1 MVVAQRMPPDGVER
15 EELPVAHVAQ
25 AGEPGGDD
33 AKPGDEAGDNHR
45 LRAVFLEE
53 RLAPREQLGQRVPRE
68 RDLADRRA
76 AAEAGDPVARVVSDN
91 GRESRDGDH
100 LDDVEVPTRG
110 KDGRRDQRRFAGKRN
125 AAPLDGDEREQ
136 KDQAVGLELVGHPAS
151 LGMSTPRSGSSV
163 SGRVARAMRVG
174 VPKETAKGEQRVAL
188 VPDAVGRLE
197 GFTVAV
203 EKGAGEAAGFIDAA
217 YADAGAELVSDAW
230 EGADAIVKVAG
241 PDESELGRLKSGQ
254 VLVAFLQ
261 PLTETERI
269 EKLRSA
275 GVFAFAMESI
285 PRTTR
290 AQSMD
295 ALSSQ
300 ATVAGYKAVLIGADT
315 LPRFLPMLTTAAG
328 TIAPARA
335 LVLGAG
341 VAGLQAIATA
351 RRLGALVSGFDVR
364 PAVREQVQSLGAT
377 FLDLG
382 VVGEETEG
390 GYARELTPEEQARQQ
405 EALEQR
411 IPDFDLVITTAA
423 IPGRPAPKLIP
434 AAAVE
439 KMRPGSVIVDLAAET
454 GGNCELTRP
463 GEIVDAGGVTVVG
476 LLNLPSE
483 MPGHASQLY
492 ARNVSALLAHLAPGG
507 VLALDWDDEITAGAC
522 VTRPESA

>member
-1 MVVAQRMPPDGVER
+1 
-15 EELPVAHVAQ
+15 
-25 AGEPGGDD
+25 
-33 AKPGDEAGDNHR
+33 
-45 LRAVFLEE
+45 
-53 RLAPREQLGQRVPRE
+53 
-68 RDLADRRA
+68 
-76 AAEAGDPVARVVSDN
+76 
-91 GRESRDGDH
+91 
-100 LDDVEVPTRG
+100 
-110 KDGRRDQRRFAGKRN
+110 
-125 AAPLDGDEREQ
+125 
-136 KDQAVGLELVGHPAS
+136 
-151 LGMSTPRSGSSV
+151 
-163 SGRVARAMRVG
+163 MRVG
-174 VPKETAKGEQRVAL
+174 VPRETAEGEQRVAL

-203 EKGAGEAAGFIDAA
+203 EKGAGEKAGFLDAA
-217 YADAGAELVSDAW
+217 YVDAGAELVSDAW
-230 EGADAIVKVAG
+230 EGADAVVKVAG
-241 PDESELGRLKSGQ
+241 PDGSELARLRSGQ

-269 EKLRSA
+269 GKLRAA
-275 GVFAFAMESI
+275 GVLAFAMESI

-300 ATVAGYKAVLIGADT
+300 ATVAGYKAVLIGADR

-364 PAVREQVQSLGAT
+364 PAVKEQVQSLGAT

-405 EALEQR
+405 EALEER

-463 GEIVDAGGVTVVG
+463 GEVFDAGGVSVVG

-483 MPGHASQLY
+483 MAGHASQLY
-492 ARNVSALLAHLAPGG
+492 ARNVSSLLAHLAPGG
-507 VLALDWDDEITAGAC
+507 ELTLDWDDEITAGAC